1 MYTDL
6 MLRFPDEAA
15 ADALLYTGEGED
27 KRPLF
32 QNIDVIGVITED
44 EVPLDG
50 WHVNVRLVDG
60 AEDGAALEPFR
71 VYPANPVRVWA

>member
-15 ADALLYTGEGED
+15 ADALLYTGEGEE
-27 KRPLF
+27 RMPNY
-32 QNIDVIGVITED
+32 QNIDVIGVITD
-44 EVPLDG
+44 GEVPLDG

>member
-15 ADALLYTGEGED
+15 ADALLYSGEGD
-27 KRPLF
+27 KRMPNYP
-32 QNIDVIGVITED
+32 NIDTIGVIVED
-44 EVPLDG
+44 GEPLDG
-50 WHVNVRLVDG
+50 YHVNVRLVDG

-71 VYPANPVRVWA
+71 VYAANPVRVWA

>member
-6 MLRFPDEAA
+6 MLRFPDEAI
-15 ADALLYTGEGED
+15 ADALLYTGEGDE
-27 KRPLF
+27 RMPNY
-32 QNIDVIGVITED
+32 QNIDTIGVIVEG

-60 AEDGAALEPFR
+60 AEDGTALEPFR

>member
-15 ADALLYTGEGED
+15 ADALLFTGEGED
-27 KRPLF
+27 QRPLF
-32 QNIDVIGVITED
+32 QNIDTIGVIVEG

-50 WHVNVRLVDG
+50 YHVNVRLVDG

-71 VYPANPVRVWA
+71 VFPEHPVRVWA